1 MSGVRRIYVEK
12 KQPYAV
18 EAQHLKEE
26 ITGFLGVDGIE
37 DVRVLI
43 RYDVENIS
51 DQVFETACRTVFS
64 EPPVDI
70 LYRET
75 IEIPEGARVF
85 SVEPLPGQFDQRAD
99 SAVQCVQ
106 FLNEN
111 EKPVVRTARTYI
123 LTGRISDDEFDRIKG
138 NCINPVDS
146 RETGLEKPETLTD
159 VYPEAPD
166 VQVLKG
172 FTAMKEAPLRELY
185 ASLNLAMTFQDFRFI
200 QEYFAGEE
208 HRDPTMTEIRV
219 LDTYWSDHRRHTTFS
234 TELKNI
240 TIEDGYYNTP
250 IETTFRSYQ
259 DTREDLYQGRDDKFI
274 CLMDLALMGMKKL
287 KADGIL
293 TDME

>member
-99 SAVQCVQ
+99 SPV
-106 FLNEN
+106 
-111 EKPVVRTARTYI
+111 KP
-123 LTGRISDDEFDRIKG
+123 
-138 NCINPVDS
+138 
-146 RETGLEKPETLTD
+146 
-159 VYPEAPD
+159 
-166 VQVLKG
+166 
-172 FTAMKEAPLRELY
+172 
-185 ASLNLAMTFQDFRFI
+185 NLAVF
-200 QEYFAGEE
+200 
-208 HRDPTMTEIRV
+208 
-219 LDTYWSDHRRHTTFS
+219 
-234 TELKNI
+234 
-240 TIEDGYYNTP
+240 
-250 IETTFRSYQ
+250 
-259 DTREDLYQGRDDKFI
+259 
-274 CLMDLALMGMKKL
+274 
-287 KADGIL
+287 
-293 TDME
+293 

>member
-37 DVRVLI
+37 D
-43 RYDVENIS
+43 
-51 DQVFETACRTVFS
+51 
-64 EPPVDI
+64 DI

-138 NCINPVDS
+138 NCI
-146 RETGLEKPETLTD
+146 
-159 VYPEAPD
+159 
-166 VQVLKG
+166 
-172 FTAMKEAPLRELY
+172 
-185 ASLNLAMTFQDFRFI
+185 
-200 QEYFAGEE
+200 
-208 HRDPTMTEIRV
+208 
-219 LDTYWSDHRRHTTFS
+219 
-234 TELKNI
+234 
-240 TIEDGYYNTP
+240 
-250 IETTFRSYQ
+250 
-259 DTREDLYQGRDDKFI
+259 KFI
-274 CLMDLALMGMKKL
+274 RKRRTYRC
-287 KADGIL
+287 
-293 TDME
+293 